1 MQIWSAEIKELE
13 KLYGSL
19 KGLFPELEKE
29 LQQLIKFDDANVI
42 LLYSRRCLEVIITDL
57 CECELKRPRKT
68 EPLKGIID
76 KLNKEE
82 KVPSHIITSM
92 DHLNGLSNYGAHPK
106 AFDPEQVKPVLSN
119 LSIIIKWYLKYK
131 NSQTAGKVK
140 TGDEHV
146 DDKIISGEEQAIG
159 RIKSEEEQ
167 TIDKLKTEEE
177 KGYSE
182 SLFVPKE
189 IIRKPKVS
197 LLLLLSGILVVVAII
212 AYPKMFRQDRLEK
225 LRSSGERIS
234 VAVMPFQNM
243 TNDTTWNVWQEGI
256 QNNLIGSLSNA
267 EELKVRQIESITSLI
282 QSKGLTNY
290 ASITPAV
297 ASSISQ
303 KLDANIFIY
312 GSINQAGSVI
322 RVNAQLIDTKTE
334 EVFKS
339 FQIEGSFKEENIF
352 QVIDSLSVQVKN
364 FLLISKLEQGTRSD
378 YKTFASTNS
387 PEAYRYFIYGMN
399 AYYKRDFPTAVKLY
413 LQAIAID
420 SNFTFAYINLS
431 YAYFNLRSY
440 EQAKKWCLRI
450 YRKESQM
457 TMQQKIWTNRAYA
470 LFFETPYEE
479 IKYVRQLQEIDDQ
492 LPLNYYSLGW
502 IYNKLYQYDKAIP
515 EYEKALEIYN
525 KWGSKPVWDANY
537 TGLGLAYH
545 KTGQY
550 KKEKKLYKKAELD
563 FPDDPPLISRQAIL
577 ALTEGDTITGNDYIK
592 KYGSLRKEGSASES
606 DIATGIAEIFSE
618 AGIPDKAEE
627 YYRQALSLEPENPIM
642 LNYLSSF
649 LIDKDR
655 SINEGLEL
663 VDKALTLS
671 PDDYN
676 YLNTKGWGLYKLGK
690 YKEALDLLE
699 KAWNLKPIYNHEI
712 YLHLEAAR
720 KAITG

>member
-13 KLYGSL
+13 KLYESL
-19 KGLFPELEKE
+19 IGRFPELEKE
-29 LQQLIKFDDANVI
+29 LQRLIQFDDANVI

-57 CECELKRPRKT
+57 CESELKRPRKT

-131 NSQTAGKVK
+131 DSQTISKVR
-140 TGDEHV
+140 T
-146 DDKIISGEEQAIG
+146 GEEQTVGKI
-159 RIKSEEEQ
+159 
-167 TIDKLKTEEE
+167 KTEEE
-177 KGYSE
+177 KDYSK

-189 IIRKPKVS
+189 NIRKPRMS

-267 EELKVRQIESITSLI
+267 EELKVRQIESITSLL

-290 ASITPAV
+290 ASITPSV
-297 ASSISQ
+297 ASTISQ

-312 GSINQAGSVI
+312 GSINQAGSII
-322 RVNAQLIDTKTE
+322 RVNAQLIDSKTE

-352 QVIDSLSVQVKN
+352 QIIDSLSERVKN

-378 YKTFASTNS
+378 YQTFTSTNS

-413 LQAIAID
+413 SQAIDID

-440 EQAKKWCLRI
+440 EQAKKWCLKI
-450 YRKESQM
+450 YEKEDQM
-457 TMQQKIWTNRAYA
+457 SMQQKIWTNRAYA

-525 KWGSKPVWDANY
+525 KWESKPVWDANY

-545 KTGQY
+545 KTDQY
-550 KKEKKLYKKAELD
+550 KKEKKLYNKAELD

-577 ALTEGDTITGNDYIK
+577 ALTEGDTISGNDYIK
-592 KYGSLRKEGSASES
+592 KYISLRKEGSASEAV
-606 DIATGIAEIFSE
+606 IAISIAEIFSE

-627 YYRQALSLEPENPIM
+627 YYRQALSLEPENPFM
-642 LNYLSSF
+642 LNYLAYF

-655 SINEGLEL
+655 NINEGLEL
-663 VDKALTLS
+663 VDKALELS

-676 YLNTKGWGLYKLGK
+676 YLNTKGWGLYKQGK
-690 YKEALDLLE
+690 NKEALELLE
-699 KAWNLKPIYNHEI
+699 KAWKLKPIYNHEL
-712 YLHLEAAR
+712 YLHIEEVK
-720 KAITG
+720 KAIAG